1 MHSLLRETD
10 DTTAAYDAD
19 DFLWLQATRGQL
31 ARRDFAGVDLIH
43 LLEEID
49 DLSRR
54 EQRTLKHLLRQLL
67 AHLLKL
73 EYWSAEEPR
82 SGNHWRATDS
92 SRCSNSCARPNPST
106 RCWPPFCPICLS
118 GRRPRTLA
126 RTSPARLWS
135 NPTGP
140 TARIRA
146 PPVSRRFSILAAR
159 TLSGSDP
166 RGDPHHAR

>member
-1 MHSLLRETD
+1 MHSQLRETD

-19 DFLWLQATRGQL
+19 YFLWLQATRGQL

-73 EYWSAEEPR
+73 EYWSDEEPR
-82 SGNHWRATDS
+82 SGNHWRAEVASFRKQIRDELDDSPSLRSYISEIFETCYTD
-92 SRCSNSCARPNPST
+92 ARDIAAARSQRPLSPFPEKPLMPLEQVLNPS
-106 RCWPPFCPICLS
+106 S
-118 GRRPRTLA
+118 
-126 RTSPARLWS
+126 
-135 NPTGP
+135 
-140 TARIRA
+140 
-146 PPVSRRFSILAAR
+146 
-159 TLSGSDP
+159 
-166 RGDPHHAR
+166 